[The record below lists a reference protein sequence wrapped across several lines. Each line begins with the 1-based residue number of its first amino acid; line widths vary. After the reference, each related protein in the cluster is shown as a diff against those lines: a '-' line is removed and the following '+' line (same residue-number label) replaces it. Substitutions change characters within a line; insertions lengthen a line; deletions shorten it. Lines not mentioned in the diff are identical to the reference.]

1 MRYRGD
7 TDEIQRRYLG
17 DTEKIQRRY
26 RENTEEI
33 QRTDFC
39 RSVLLEQTLV

>member
-7 TDEIQRRYLG
+7 TEEIL
-17 DTEKIQRRY
+17 RRY

-33 QRTDFC
+33 QRKYRGDTEDRFLPQC
-39 RSVLLEQTLV
+39 AT

>member
-7 TDEIQRRYLG
+7 TEEIL
-17 DTEKIQRRY
+17 RRY

-33 QRTDFC
+33 QRKYREDTEEIQRTDLC

>member
-7 TDEIQRRYLG
+7 TDEIQRRYRG